1 MSEKVCPVCGDEFKV
16 GTIDF
21 ETDPSVDPQWL
32 MSNPEYTNAFQVRIK
47 CGKCKKG
54 IVCTFHKPSFSG
66 EDEMV
71 SHATKIFADAMRKE
85 GEDDDTL

>member
-1 MSEKVCPVCGDEFKV
+1 MSENVCPVCGDEFKL

-21 ETDPSVDPQWL
+21 ATDPGVDPQWL
-32 MSNPEYTNAFQVRIK
+32 MSNPEYTNAFQVKIK
-47 CGKCKKG
+47 CSKCKKG

-71 SHATKIFADAMRKE
+71 SHATKIFADAMRE
-85 GEDDDTL
+85 GGEDDE